1 MACNVNLE
9 LDSFDCIP
17 AISDNGPASPDS
29 CFDENLVHDSFA
41 HLISEHSH
49 EECDPSAVTELEEMP
64 GMGIENLGYCGSPA
78 QAEGWLDVDCYDP
91 ATMKVLSF
99 MPSRTIGRSRGA
111 IISEYYNRTL
121 KLRRKRNRPSL
132 KDMPR
137 SMRPS
142 IRDAVAVDGNYEEEL
157 EKKKL
162 LSELKQIPASD
173 RAKMLQSM
181 PLNLSMK
188 RELRRMAPNKD
199 FSDSPLEKNRLSRWS
214 RAKYSLIIAV
224 RQCWYGFLSF
234 LHSLQ
239 LWQIAQKQ
247 ISGRFGIGVLS
258 YFIFL
263 KMLLKFNFFLL
274 ILNLCFI
281 VIPQATNLPEATKG
295 NFVGLELL
303 YGTGYFTDTV
313 LYHGYYT
320 NNTWNILSGLGYNG
334 SSINVPYNMPIAY
347 LYTVGT
353 SFFITCIILV
363 HCLSKAFGESY
374 RVGSGYRDLAVK
386 VFCFWDFKVTQKQSV
401 ELNYEDIST
410 QLKEFLTEHN
420 FRAERLNIFQWFVN
434 LSVHFLGWLLSLGSA
449 VGCAVGVYYYSEKVL
464 KDYSERIQRRMSEKE
479 AEGSLLGI
487 PILVSAINFV
497 MPYIYNL
504 IGLLEKYDFPQ
515 QRIYVSIT
523 RNLVL
528 KMSIIGLLCFHWI
541 GGNTTKITE
550 ISCWETFVGQE
561 LYRLVVVDFIFII
574 LETAFGEYVWRLVCI
589 KLLKRKRKPEF
600 DIARN
605 VLDLIYGQTLTWVGL
620 LFAPLI
626 PAIQIIKFV
635 VVFYIKKLSL
645 MMNCQPPRKLWR
657 ASHMMTIFISLLCF
671 PSFLG
676 ATLAHLYSVWRVK
689 PSQTCGP
696 FRTLNNMYDSA
707 KIWMNQLESKDSKF
721 IWFPWIHKYLVENPF
736 FFLFASGILL
746 IVIYFH
752 WQVLDG
758 QRKIIKL
765 LNEQIRNEGD
775 DKKFLIGKLKD
786 FNKKKFKSQ
795 KKQMQEETEV

>member
-214 RAKYSLIIAV
+214 RAKYSLII
-224 RQCWYGFLSF
+224 
-234 LHSLQ
+234 
-239 LWQIAQKQ
+239 
-247 ISGRFGIGVLS
+247 
-258 YFIFL
+258 
-263 KMLLKFNFFLL
+263 
-274 ILNLCFI
+274 
-281 VIPQATNLPEATKG
+281 
-295 NFVGLELL
+295 
-303 YGTGYFTDTV
+303 GYFTDTV

>member
-1 MACNVNLE
+1 MACDVKFDIESLDGIPE
-9 LDSFDCIP
+9 LNDC
-17 AISDNGPASPDS
+17 GPASPDS
-29 CFDENLVHDSFA
+29 CFSENVMDNSFT
-41 HLISEHSH
+41 HLIPVQSNQEY
-49 EECDPSAVTELEEMP
+49 EPSAVIELKEMSDVGKENSGFCRSVSEE
-64 GMGIENLGYCGSPA
+64 
-78 QAEGWLDVDCYDP
+78 WLDVDFCDS
-91 ATMKVLSF
+91 ATMKVLSS

-121 KLRRKRNRPSL
+121 KLRRKRNRPSI

-142 IRDAVAVDGNYEEEL
+142 IRDTVAVDGNYEEEQ

-162 LSELKQIPASD
+162 LNELRQIPASD
-173 RAKMLQSM
+173 RAKMLKSM

-188 RELRRMAPNKD
+188 RDLRRLAPQRYI
-199 FSDSPLEKNRLSRWS
+199 SDSPLEKNGLSCWS
-214 RAKYSLIIAV
+214 RMKYSLIIAI
-224 RQCWYGFLSF
+224 RRCWYGFLSF

-247 ISGRFGIGVLS
+247 ISGRFGMGVLS

-263 KMLLKFNFFLL
+263 KMLLMFNALL
-274 ILNLCFI
+274 LVLNLCFI
-281 VIPQATNLPEATKG
+281 VLPQATNPPETAKG

-303 YGTGYFTDTV
+303 YGTGYFTDTI
-313 LYHGYYT
+313 LFQGYYT
-320 NNTWNILSGLGYNG
+320 NNTWNIFGSSGYND

-374 RVGSGYRDLAVK
+374 RIGSGYHDLAVK

-401 ELNYEDIST
+401 ELNYEDITT
-410 QLKEFLTEHN
+410 QLKQEFLTEPNCQTEH
-420 FRAERLNIFQWFVN
+420 LSVYQWFAN

-449 VGCAVGVYYYSEKVL
+449 IGCAVGVFFFSEKVL
-464 KDYSERIQRRMSEKE
+464 KDYIENIEQGISAKKAER
-479 AEGSLLGI
+479 GLLVI

-528 KMSIIGLLCFHWI
+528 KMSIVGSLCFHWI
-541 GGNTTKITE
+541 KGNTTRMAE

-574 LETAFGEYVWRLVCI
+574 LETMFGEFVWRLVCI

-605 VLDLIYGQTLTWVGL
+605 VLDLIYGQTLTWVSL
-620 LFAPLI
+620 LFAPLM

-635 VVFYIKKLSL
+635 IVFYIKKLSL
-645 MMNCQPPRKLWR
+645 MMNCQPPCKLWR

-676 ATLAHLYSVWRVK
+676 ATLAHLYSVWCVK
-689 PSQTCGP
+689 PSQICGP
-696 FRTLNNMYDSA
+696 FRMLSSMYDSA
-707 KIWMNQLESKDSKF
+707 KNWMNQLQNKDSKF
-721 IWFPWIHKYLVENPF
+721 IWFTMIHKYVVENPF
-736 FFLFASGILL
+736 FFLFASGIIL

-758 QRKIIKL
+758 QKKIIKL
-765 LNEQIRNEGD
+765 LNEQIMNEGD
-775 DKKFLIGKLKD
+775 DKNFLIGKLKD
-786 FNKKKFKSQ
+786 FNKKKYKPQ
-795 KKQMQEETEV
+795 GKANTRAN

>member
-1 MACNVNLE
+1 MACNVNLD
-9 LDSFDCIP
+9 LDIFDGVP
-17 AISDNGPASPDS
+17 EVSDCGPVSPDS
-29 CFDENLVHDSFA
+29 CFSENVIDNSFT
-41 HLISEHSH
+41 HLIPVQSYQ
-49 EECDPSAVTELEEMP
+49 ECEPSVVIELEEMSD
-64 GMGIENLGYCGSPA
+64 MRKENSGYCRSHP
-78 QAEGWLDVDCYDP
+78 QDWLDVDLCDS
-91 ATMKVLSF
+91 ATMKVLSA

-121 KLRRKRNRPSL
+121 KLRRKRNRPSV

-142 IRDAVAVDGNYEEEL
+142 IRDTVAVDGNYEEEQ

-162 LSELKQIPASD
+162 LSELQQIPASD

-181 PLNLSMK
+181 PLNLSVK
-188 RELRRMAPNKD
+188 RELRRLAPQRDLND
-199 FSDSPLEKNRLSRWS
+199 NPFEKNRLSCWS
-214 RAKYSLIIAV
+214 RIKYNLIIAI

-247 ISGRFGIGVLS
+247 ISGRFGMGVLS

-263 KMLLKFNFFLL
+263 KMLLMFNALL
-274 ILNLCFI
+274 LVLNLCFI
-281 VIPQATNLPEATKG
+281 VIPQATHPPETTKG
-295 NFVGLELL
+295 KFVGLQLL
-303 YGTGYFTDTV
+303 YGTGYFTDTI
-313 LYHGYYT
+313 LFQGYYT
-320 NNTWNILSGLGYNG
+320 NNTWNIFSSSGYNDT
-334 SSINVPYNMPIAY
+334 SINVPYNMPIAY

-374 RVGSGYRDLAVK
+374 RVGGGYRDLAMK

-401 ELNYEDIST
+401 ELNYEDITT
-410 QLKEFLTEHN
+410 QLKEFLTEPN
-420 FRAERLNIFQWFVN
+420 CQTERLSVYQWFAN

-449 VGCAVGVYYYSEKVL
+449 IGCAVGVYYYSEEVL
-464 KDYSERIQRRMSEKE
+464 KDYLEKIRQGMPKEKAER
-479 AEGSLLGI
+479 GLLVI

-497 MPYIYNL
+497 MPYVYNL

-528 KMSIIGLLCFHWI
+528 KMSIVGLLCFHWI
-541 GGNTTKITE
+541 KGDTTTIAE

-574 LETAFGEYVWRLVCI
+574 LETTFGEFVWRLVCI

-605 VLDLIYGQTLTWVGL
+605 VLDLIYGQTLTWVSL
-620 LFAPLI
+620 LFAPLM

-635 VVFYIKKLSL
+635 IVFYIKKLSL
-645 MMNCQPPRKLWR
+645 MMNCQPPCKLWR

-689 PSQTCGP
+689 PSEICGP
-696 FRTLNNMYDSA
+696 FRTLSNMYGSA
-707 KIWMNQLESKDSKF
+707 KIWMNDPQGTEPKLT
-721 IWFPWIHKYLVENPF
+721 WLLLIHQYVVENPF
-736 FFLFASGILL
+736 FFLFASGIIL

-758 QRKIIKL
+758 QKKIIKL
-765 LNEQIRNEGD
+765 LNEQIMNEGE

-786 FNKKKFKSQ
+786 FNKKKYKP
-795 KKQMQEETEV
+795 QEKANARAN